1 MPSPFFY
8 DLSANKEKKGETQP
22 QSDGAGEHG
31 VLIALIANNMFL
43 RVARQ
48 RRLLGG
54 EKGAA
59 VAVAAAG
66 SSSARMSC
74 FQPDHLCL
82 SAPLRR
88 GEEAEL
94 LGHSDEREEMGQRS
108 TLTQFAIPLPRPRT
122 LNEARIIRYISE
134 VLI

>member
-31 VLIALIANNMFL
+31 VLIALIANNMLL

-54 EKGAA
+54 GKRSCGGGGGGGEL
-59 VAVAAAG
+59 VCQDELLSTRPPLPV
-66 SSSARMSC
+66 SSP
-74 FQPDHLCL
+74 QT
-82 SAPLRR
+82 RR
-88 GEEAEL
+88 GGGITGAF
-94 LGHSDEREEMGQRS
+94 R
-108 TLTQFAIPLPRPRT
+108 
-122 LNEARIIRYISE
+122 
-134 VLI
+134 

>member
-1 MPSPFFY
+1 MPPPFFY
-8 DLSANKEKKGETQP
+8 DLSAKKKKKGETQP
-22 QSDGAGEHG
+22 QSDGAGEHS

-59 VAVAAAG
+59 AG
-66 SSSARMSC
+66 SSSARISR
-74 FQPDHLCL
+74 FQADHLCL

-88 GEEAEL
+88 GGEAEL
-94 LGHSDEREEMGQRS
+94 LGHS
-108 TLTQFAIPLPRPRT
+108 
-122 LNEARIIRYISE
+122 NEHVRKWANDQP
-134 VLI
+134 